1 LRKAASLRVSALNI
15 VIESPDMHLPGAY
28 RQLFRALA
36 KMQTPVKVRG
46 EQFLEMD
53 SYLTKSKNGD
63 LLFGTLH
70 RFTAIEAMSWY
81 NTEKHQRATASER
94 RQIRVPPNIAANY
107 REIPF
112 AVHLESHTMVFAT
125 KTSRSLVSTTQ
136 VQSFIVRLAAY
147 PAIYSEFG
155 NIDASLEQDEQELER
170 ILKSESI
177 KMLRITVK
185 RPNES
190 FRRFDPRLLERMN
203 RLRAKSLS
211 EESRGGQGRHQ
222 AGPGS
227 DRQGLCGHVQRQRRR
242 EGHSQWRGR
251 ESLHL
256 GQTPSGTCY
265 VRPSEG
271 RISKG
276 LPSRG
281 PTDYRPHRGQ
291 EKKWVTTRRPRLQK
305 PSSTRSSN
313 LERLAAISGTT
324 IGAMVDFALSCSR
337 RIRSAR

>member
-1 LRKAASLRVSALNI
+1 
-15 VIESPDMHLPGAY
+15 
-28 RQLFRALA
+28 
-36 KMQTPVKVRG
+36 MQTPVKARG

-63 LLFGTLH
+63 LIFGTLH

-125 KTSRSLVSTTQ
+125 KTSRSLVSPTQ
-136 VQSFIVRLAAY
+136 VQSFVVRLAAY

-155 NIDASLEQDEQELER
+155 NIEATLEQDEQELER
-170 ILKSESI
+170 ILKSDSI

-190 FRRFDPRLLERMN
+190 FRRFDPTLFERMN

-211 EESRGGQGRHQ
+211 EEYHAEDKASIEPDQEAIDKAYAATSNGSVDAKVIVNGAVENLSTLDKPLQERVTYDTQKEGFQKGFRRGVQQIIDRI
-222 AGPGS
+222 AG
-227 DRQGLCGHVQRQRRR
+227 
-242 EGHSQWRGR
+242 
-251 ESLHL
+251 
-256 GQTPSGTCY
+256 
-265 VRPSEG
+265 
-271 RISKG
+271 
-276 LPSRG
+276 
-281 PTDYRPHRGQ
+281 
-291 EKKWVTTRRPRLQK
+291 KKK
-305 PSSTRSSN
+305 N
-313 LERLAAISGTT
+313 G
-324 IGAMVDFALSCSR
+324 
-337 RIRSAR
+337 